1 MKLKAPET
9 ITFTTSG
16 FCPGC
21 GHGIAARLIAEIVE
35 EMGLRED
42 FIPTVDVA
50 CGALNMD
57 AWRFDTVMAA
67 HGRPIVTAIGV
78 KKVRKDKLS
87 AAYIGDG
94 AAYAIGMAE
103 TMHAALRND
112 NVTVIVMNNG
122 VFGMTGGQMAPTTL
136 LGQKTTSSPG
146 GRSAKKQGMPFDVA
160 KVLGQL
166 PIAYLARG
174 SLDSPAAVEKTKKYI
189 KKGFEKQMNGEG
201 FSLIEVLAPCPTNW
215 GLSPVESLKHIRE
228 KTRAYYEVG
237 EFVDRKGEQA

>member
-9 ITFTTSG
+9 VTFRSTS

-21 GHGIAARLIAEIVE
+21 GHGIAARLIGEIID
-35 EMGLRED
+35 EMGLQQD

-57 AWRFDTVMAA
+57 TWRFDTVMAA
-67 HGRPIVTAIGV
+67 HGRPVVVAIGV

-87 AAYIGDG
+87 VAYIGDG

-112 NVTVIVMNNG
+112 NVVVIVMNNG

-136 LGQKTTSSPG
+136 IGQKTTSSPK
-146 GRSAKKQGMPFDVA
+146 GRDPQKQGEPFDVVKA
-160 KVLGQL
+160 LGQFD
-166 PIAYLARG
+166 IAYLARA
-174 SLDSPAAVEKTKKYI
+174 SLDSPAAVVKAKKYI
-189 KKGFEKQMNGEG
+189 KKAFEKQLNNEG
-201 FSLIEVLAPCPTNW
+201 FCLVEILAPCPTNW
-215 GLSPVESLKHIRE
+215 
-228 KTRAYYEVG
+228 
-237 EFVDRKGEQA
+237 